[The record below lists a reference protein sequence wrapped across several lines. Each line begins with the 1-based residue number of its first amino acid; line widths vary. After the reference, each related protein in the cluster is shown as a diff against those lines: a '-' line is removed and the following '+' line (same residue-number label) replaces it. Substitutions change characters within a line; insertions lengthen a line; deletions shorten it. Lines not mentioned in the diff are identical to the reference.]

1 MRNESQYEMIIYWD
15 KRDKLFVVDIP
26 ELKGCMAHGKT
37 KKEAIDNAE
46 EAINLWI
53 ETAKEDNINIPEP
66 KGRLLF
72 A

>member
-1 MRNESQYEMIIYWD
+1 MNESQYEMIIYWD
-15 KRDKLFVVDIP
+15 KRDEIFVVDIP
-26 ELKGCMAHGKT
+26 ELAGCMAHGKT

-46 EAINLWI
+46 AAINLWV
-53 ETAKEDNINIPEP
+53 EMAKEDNIIIPEP

>member
-1 MRNESQYEMIIYWD
+1 MHESQYEMIIYWD
-15 KRDKLFVVDIP
+15 KQDEIFVVDIP
-26 ELKGCMAHGKT
+26 ELAGCMAHGKT

-53 ETAKEDNINIPEP
+53 VTAKEDNIEIPQP

>member
-1 MRNESQYEMIIYWD
+1 MKESQYEMIIYWD
-15 KRDKLFVVDIP
+15 KRDEIFVVDVP
-26 ELKGCMAHGKT
+26 ELAGCMSHGKT

-46 EAINLWI
+46 AAINLWV
-53 ETAKEDNINIPEP
+53 ETAKEDNIIIPEP

>member
-1 MRNESQYEMIIYWD
+1 MNESQYEMITYWD
-15 KRDKLFVVDIP
+15 KQDKIFVVDIP
-26 ELKGCMAHGKT
+26 ELAGCMAHSKT

-53 ETAKEDNINIPEP
+53 ATAKEDNTKIPQP
-66 KGRLLF
+66 KGKLLF

>member
-1 MRNESQYEMIIYWD
+1 MNESQYEMIIYWD
-15 KRDKLFVVDIP
+15 KRDEIFVVDVP
-26 ELKGCMAHGKT
+26 ELAGCMAHGKT

-46 EAINLWI
+46 AAINLWV
-53 ETAKEDNINIPEP
+53 ETAKQDNIIIPEP